1 VGGGSY
7 TLLAFEPPSLS
18 RPPSHSVGM
27 ASRRITISDESY
39 RALQAE
45 GLVQGRGP
53 GDVIDELIIKA
64 ISPKAREVLTTI
76 GQPSATATKPK
87 SDKAKLTKRQLA
99 KNPEALAEIKRLWLS
114 GERDQSKIGEAVGY
128 PRSTVGGRI
137 RVMLEAGELEEEGE
151 ESTGG

>member
-1 VGGGSY
+1 
-7 TLLAFEPPSLS
+7 
-18 RPPSHSVGM
+18 M

-76 GQPSATATKPK
+76 GQPSATVKGKKGNLATKQPARRGALLDNDSRK
-87 SDKAKLTKRQLA
+87 QQLIDMVRAGDITLEEMGSRLGGYDKGAVSRAIQKLKA
-99 KNPEALAEIKRLWLS
+99 
-114 GERDQSKIGEAVGY
+114 
-128 PRSTVGGRI
+128 
-137 RVMLEAGELEEEGE
+137 AGEISEEEEGGE
-151 ESTGG
+151 ESTD